1 MKRILFLILLF
12 GVDSFAH
19 LLHAQVWQQITDFQG
34 TERDDGVS
42 FTIGNYTYCGSGL
55 KTGWSLCRDFY
66 RFSQLNEQWDTIA
79 AMPLGNERQYA
90 TAFSYN
96 GAGYVC
102 GGNGFGV
109 FSDCWQYLAQSNTWQ
124 QKSSRPGNGFSGAA
138 SFVIGN
144 KAYVIGGSN
153 GINTTNEVWMYDID
167 NDSWTSKN
175 NFPLLTSWRAA
186 AASANGKGYLL
197 FGKDSTDA
205 YNSKLFEYDPTLDA
219 WNSISN
225 FSGKG
230 RVYSS
235 MQALGNYLMVFGGID
250 SLQHYANDLWYYS
263 FADSSWHQ
271 QISLPAQGRK
281 GGMCF
286 SNATTLY
293 YTCGIDSTDTR
304 LKQTWKIANPIGF
317 QELVSNNKVEV
328 YPNLC
333 SDEFVVEWKGA
344 SEFKWKL
351 LNSYNTVVS
360 SNRSNASITKINVQE
375 LPSGMYF
382 LQIENKEGSIIQKI
396 IVE

>member
-1 MKRILFLILLF
+1 MKRNLFLILLL
-12 GVDSFAH
+12 GVNFFTH
-19 LLHAQVWQQITDFQG
+19 LTYAQVWQQIADFQG

-42 FTIGNYTYCGSGL
+42 FTIGNYTYCGGGL
-55 KTGWSLCRDFY
+55 KTGWSLGRDFY
-66 RFSQLNEQWDTIA
+66 RFSPLSEQWDSIA
-79 AMPLGNERQYA
+79 PLPFGNERQYA

-102 GGNGFGV
+102 GGTGFGV
-109 FSDCWQYLAQSNTWQ
+109 FSDCWQYIAQSNTWQ

-138 SFVIGN
+138 SFVISN
-144 KAYVIGGSN
+144 KAYIIGGSN
-153 GINTTNEVWMYDID
+153 GTITSNEVWMYDMD

-175 NFPLLTSWRAA
+175 NFPLVSSWRATA
-186 AASANGKGYLL
+186 TAANGKGYLL
-197 FGKDSTDA
+197 FGKDSTNT
-205 YNSKLFEYDPTLDA
+205 YNSSLYEYDPILDV
-219 WNSISN
+219 WNILSN
-225 FSGKG
+225 FPGKG

-235 MQALGNYLMVFGGID
+235 MLALGNYIMVFGGID
-250 SLQHYANDLWYYS
+250 SLQHYSNDLWYFS
-263 FADSSWHQ
+263 LADSTWHQ

-281 GGMCF
+281 GGLCF

-317 QELVSNNKVEV
+317 QELVTNINVKV

-333 SDEFVVEWKGA
+333 SDEFIIEWKGT
-344 SEFKWKL
+344 SEFEWKL
-351 LNSYNTVVS
+351 LNSFNVVVS

-375 LPSGMYF
+375 LPSGIYF
-382 LQIENKEGSIIQKI
+382 LQIANKAGSSMQKI